1 MIVYQCLICDERF
14 AAPIQKRILENL
26 DGENGWTLSVERFCP
41 ACGSEYIREVDE
53 DAEDET

>member
-1 MIVYQCLICDERF
+1 MYQCLICDERF

-26 DGENGWTLSVERFCP
+26 DSENGWTLSVERFCP